1 MIIVTR
7 PKSNA
12 STYLY
17 NTILKNVT
25 WKKVTL
31 MVQEDPEMLG
41 RLDSHG
47 IEYIKLDGSIHVSPD
62 NSLIKEM
69 YEALVYLDGILGKD
83 LTDEQTMALDDSKL
97 KLVSGSIE
105 KAKRMV

>member
-1 MIIVTR
+1 MIIITR

-17 NTILKNVT
+17 NTILKSKK

-47 IEYIKLDGSIHVSPD
+47 IEYIKLDGQVQSSPD
-62 NSLIKEM
+62 NSLVKEM
-69 YEALVYLDGILGKD
+69 YEALVYLDGILAKD
-83 LTDEQTMALDDSKL
+83 LTDEQMMALDDSKL
-97 KLVSGSIE
+97 KMVSGSIE